1 MPMIDLTYVRGS
13 LGQQALGLLT
23 DELVTV
29 LLRAE
34 QSPDTPFLRDNTLV
48 YLRDLDPAA
57 QSVSGRGSGAPRFR
71 VEMTVF
77 EGALSRDLKEQLA
90 ADVHAA
96 VCSAA
101 GIEPEGER
109 AFQVWTLIHEIPD
122 GNWAGGGKIIY
133 YRQVKGLVADD
144 AP

>member
-13 LGQQALGLLT
+13 LDDQALGRLT
-23 DELVTV
+23 DELVSA

-34 QSPDTPFLRDNTLV
+34 RAPDTPFLRDNTLV

-57 QSVSGRGSGAPRFR
+57 QSVGGRGSGAPPFR

-77 EGALSRDLKEQLA
+77 EGGLSRDRKEQLA

-109 AFQVWTLIHEIPD
+109 AFQV
-122 GNWAGGGKIIY
+122 GC
-133 YRQVKGLVADD
+133 
-144 AP
+144 